1 MYRLNS
7 TMKAVRPK
15 TASAN
20 FILKYVSVPFNRSGS
35 VIEIMPRVSS
45 RITKIVYAQIHQSR
59 LSMRRSSVASSW
71 SLFSKEGATFC
82 ISAALIN
89 ADPPD
94 SFLSGE
100 GVMFV
105 FFRRPGS
112 NRKAVLQNN
121 DLITAELSES
131 NAHTPMLLRH
141 WFGLSS
147 CANNFR
153 LVVFPMFRS
162 RGALQTVID

>member
-1 MYRLNS
+1 
-7 TMKAVRPK
+7 
-15 TASAN
+15 
-20 FILKYVSVPFNRSGS
+20 
-35 VIEIMPRVSS
+35 
-45 RITKIVYAQIHQSR
+45 
-59 LSMRRSSVASSW
+59 
-71 SLFSKEGATFC
+71 
-82 ISAALIN
+82 
-89 ADPPD
+89 
-94 SFLSGE
+94 
-100 GVMFV
+100 MFV

-162 RGALQTVID
+162 RGALQTVIDSIYGLAPFQVQTMLDSVPFW